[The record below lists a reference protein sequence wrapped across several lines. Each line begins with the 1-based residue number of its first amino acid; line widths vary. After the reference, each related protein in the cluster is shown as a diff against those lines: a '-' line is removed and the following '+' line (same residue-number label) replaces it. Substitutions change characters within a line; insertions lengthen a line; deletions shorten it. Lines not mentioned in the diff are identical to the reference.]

1 MPRVA
6 GLNCKLTAPGN
17 HLQHA
22 SCAGDHSAAG
32 EAAAPLLP
40 TAASA
45 RWRTVLAPKRQ
56 EDREHQHD
64 ELHAPL
70 QVCTP
75 TAVATAP
82 SLTPPQA
89 ACHFGSL
96 AHAKNSKGRPAN
108 IQQSHVVGV
117 EILNRC
123 IKVSHVSLVFKD
135 RQLQSEYCFAQTQLR
150 RRHGMGSEGPVSNQG
165 ALPAR

>member
-96 AHAKNSKGRPAN
+96 AHVKNSKGRPAN
-108 IQQSHVVGV
+108 IQQSHVF
-117 EILNRC
+117 
-123 IKVSHVSLVFKD
+123 KV
-135 RQLQSEYCFAQTQLR
+135 RQLKSEYCFAHSCGMGR
-150 RRHGMGSEGPVSNQG
+150 DGMGSEGPVSNQG